1 LFNLAIIGL
10 GSWGERLVESVQGK
24 SDIVRFTHAVSR
36 DPSRLA
42 DFSTT
47 HGIATSD
54 DYDAV
59 LSDPAVDG
67 VVVSGAGHLHAP
79 QGIEAATAGKHVLV
93 IKPFAN
99 YRKDAEALRDA
110 ARKSGVLAALGY
122 DRCFSPAVHALR
134 ERVGTLGKIIHAE
147 GNFCV
152 DRYRGYTAGDWKT
165 SLESNPPGSLA
176 DHMLYTM
183 IELVGPVAHLSA
195 QGMSQVVTEDFVDSS
210 TVMMRF
216 SSGASGSLTAIGV
229 TPIFHRLHLF
239 GSEGWAEIRG
249 NTWLEVH
256 TRQGKPEILNL
267 APTDMLKAEL
277 ETFAAAA
284 SGTAKWPVS
293 MEVAIAGV
301 AALEAMRDSAR
312 SGKPVVM

>member
-1 LFNLAIIGL
+1 MFNLAIIGL

-36 DPSRLA
+36 NPSRLA
-42 DFSTT
+42 DFAKTQ
-47 HGIATSD
+47 GIATGD

-59 LSDPAVDG
+59 LADPAVDG
-67 VVVSGAGHLHAP
+67 VVVAGAGHLHAP
-79 QGIEAATAGKHVLV
+79 QGTQAASAGKHVLV

-99 YRKDAEALRDA
+99 YRKDAEALGDA

-122 DRCFSPAVHALR
+122 DRCFSPAVQALR

-152 DRYRGYTAGDWKT
+152 DRYRGYKAGDWKT
-165 SLESNPPGSLA
+165 NLQSNPPGSLA

-183 IELVGPVAHLSA
+183 IELIGPVAHLSA

-216 SSGASGSLTAIGV
+216 ASGASGSLTAIGV

-249 NTWLEVH
+249 NTRLEIH
-256 TRQGKPEILNL
+256 SRQGKPEILDL
-267 APTDMLKAEL
+267 TPTDMLKAEL
-277 ETFAAAA
+277 ETFAEAA
-284 SGTAKWPVS
+284 SGTGKWPVS
-293 MEVAIAGV
+293 IEAAIAGV
-301 AALEAMRDSAR
+301 AALEAMREAAK
-312 SGKPVVM
+312 SGKPVVI